1 MLGFKGPRK
10 MTVVIP
16 GMLNESKRKEFR
28 PESENDGIIGMHV
41 NLSHWFAFFMII
53 HITTNIICY
62 ACRTVE
68 IS

>member
-28 PESENDGIIGMHV
+28 PESENDGIIG
-41 NLSHWFAFFMII
+41 
-53 HITTNIICY
+53 
-62 ACRTVE
+62 
-68 IS
+68 ISQQLLE